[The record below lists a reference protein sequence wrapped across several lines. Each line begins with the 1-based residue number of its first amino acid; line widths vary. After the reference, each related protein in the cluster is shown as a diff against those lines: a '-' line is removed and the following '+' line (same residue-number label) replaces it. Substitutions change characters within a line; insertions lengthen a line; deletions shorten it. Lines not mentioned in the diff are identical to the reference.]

1 MSKDAYYFSHDANAH
16 TDEKIIDLRMNH
28 GWEGYGIYWAIIEM
42 LRSAS
47 EYRLNTEY
55 NRIAFALNTNSN
67 TIKSII
73 EDHNLFVIE
82 DESFYSESLMRRMK
96 AKDAKSNKARENA
109 LKRWGKSSESN
120 ANASD
125 SHSDGNANKRKGNE
139 KKENKDTVEKD
150 NIKVILD
157 YLNEKTGK
165 SFRTAKGLS
174 SRFTEGYTVDDAKK
188 VIDIKCAEW
197 LHDPKMKT
205 FLRPD
210 TLFSG
215 KFDGYLNQEQTV
227 AKFNFD
233 SAEWVTLNNGE
244 KVKVDYDKLV
254 VYDSK
259 GSVHDFLEVDKEGTI
274 FA

>member
-1 MSKDAYYFSHDANAH
+1 MKGWIKLHRQLASSDLWKSEPFTRGQAWVDLILLANHKKGFIRARGIRMDVERGQVGVSQDTLSKRWSWSRGKVKRFLNELEMDQQIVQQKNNVTSLLSITKYNEYQSNETTDEPTNGQQTVQQTDTNKNDKNNKEEKESKD
-16 TDEKIIDLRMNH
+16 
-28 GWEGYGIYWAIIEM
+28 
-42 LRSAS
+42 
-47 EYRLNTEY
+47 
-55 NRIAFALNTNSN
+55 
-67 TIKSII
+67 
-73 EDHNLFVIE
+73 
-82 DESFYSESLMRRMK
+82 
-96 AKDAKSNKARENA
+96 KARVLE
-109 LKRWGKSSESN
+109 
-120 ANASD
+120 
-125 SHSDGNANKRKGNE
+125 
-139 KKENKDTVEKD
+139 V
-150 NIKVILD
+150 VQ
-157 YLNEKTGK
+157 YLNQMTGK
-165 SFRTAKGLS
+165 NFKTAKGLLK
-174 SRFTEGYTVDDAKK
+174 RFTEGYSVDDAKK

-244 KVKVDYDKLV
+244 KVKVDYNELV